1 MLQHKLLQLG
11 KIEKGSASMDGRF
24 KSLISRWF
32 GDKKK
37 KKDEDDEGK
46 ECQYFIERDTLIKL
60 SVKKGGQVM
69 VRNYRV
75 LGIFSKHYNKWF
87 PEFEEKQVVFSPQS
101 TTWGTYSKKFKL
113 LARMMKLTEQS
124 DYEEVE
130 LRKDGKWSPKTVFR
144 VVSLTDGLSDEETKL
159 EPSNDIW

>member
-11 KIEKGSASMDGRF
+11 KIEKGSASMDGTF

-46 ECQYFIERDTLIKL
+46 ECQYFIERDTLIEL

-130 LRKDGKWSPKTVFR
+130 LKKDSEWSPKAVFR
-144 VVSLTDGLSDEETKL
+144 VVSLTDVLSVETKL
-159 EPSNDIW
+159 ESSNDIW

>member
-130 LRKDGKWSPKTVFR
+130 LKTDGEWSPKAVFR
-144 VVSLTDGLSDEETKL
+144 IVSLADVLSVETKL
-159 EPSNDIW
+159 ESSNDIW

>member
-1 MLQHKLLQLG
+1 
-11 KIEKGSASMDGRF
+11 MDGTF
-24 KSLISRWF
+24 KSLLSRWF

-37 KKDEDDEGK
+37 KKDEDDEG
-46 ECQYFIERDTLIKL
+46 EDCQCFIERDTLIKL
-60 SVKKGGQVM
+60 KMKKGGQVM
-69 VRNYRV
+69 ARNYRV

-101 TTWGTYSKKFKL
+101 TTWGTYSKKYKL

-130 LRKDGKWSPKTVFR
+130 LKKDGEWSPNAVFR
-144 VVSLTDGLSDEETKL
+144 VVSLKDVLSVETKL
-159 EPSNDIW
+159 ESSNDVW

>member
-11 KIEKGSASMDGRF
+11 KIEKGYTSMDGRF

-60 SVKKGGQVM
+60 SVKKGGQMM

-130 LRKDGKWSPKTVFR
+130 LKTDGEWSPKAVFR
-144 VVSLTDGLSDEETKL
+144 VVSLADVLSVETKL
-159 EPSNDIW
+159 ESSNDIW

>member
-11 KIEKGSASMDGRF
+11 KIEKGSASMDGTF

-46 ECQYFIERDTLIKL
+46 EYQYFIERDTLIKL

-75 LGIFSKHYNKWF
+75 LGIFSKYYNKWF
-87 PEFEEKQVVFSPQS
+87 VEFEQKQFVFNLQS
-101 TTWGTYSKKFKL
+101 MTWKTDPKKYKL
-113 LARMMKLTEQS
+113 LARMIKLTEQS
-124 DYEEVE
+124 RYEEVE
-130 LRKDGKWSPKTVFR
+130 LRTGVASGVQRPCLV
-144 VVSLTDGLSDEETKL
+144 LCH
-159 EPSNDIW
+159 